1 MYTVDLGKSSIMASA
16 ISLGCLRMDALSAG
30 EVAHVLSTAYENGIN
45 FFDHSDFY
53 GEDGQSEKTFS
64 AGLKEAGINRED
76 IFIQSKCGICDLFYD
91 FSKKHILAS
100 VDGILRRLNTDYLD
114 VLLLH
119 RPDALIEPEEVAE
132 AFRTLSESGKVRQF
146 GVSNQHPMQME
157 LLQKYMSQKL
167 IVNQLQFSPV
177 HTGMIDAGIQVN
189 MKTPGSLHH
198 DGMVLDY
205 CRLKEITIQAW
216 SPFQYGHCEG
226 VYLTDYRYELLNNH
240 LQKLAED
247 KGVTPT
253 AIVIAWILRH
263 PANMQV
269 IVGSMNTKR
278 ITEICAG
285 VDIRLSKEEWYGIYR
300 AAGNLVVM

>member
-1 MYTVDLGKSSIMASA
+1 MYTIDLGKSGLLASA
-16 ISLGCLRMDALSAG
+16 ISLGCLRMDALSTSEA
-30 EVAHVLSTAYENGIN
+30 ANVLRVAYENGIN

-53 GEDGQSEKTFS
+53 GEDGMSEKTFA
-64 AGLKEAGINRED
+64 AGLKEAAINRED

-91 FSKKHILAS
+91 FSKSHILQS
-100 VDGILRRLNTDYLD
+100 VDGILKRLNTDYLD

-132 AFRTLSESGKVRQF
+132 AFRALRENGKVRYF
-146 GVSNQHPMQME
+146 GVSNQHPMQIE
-157 LLQKYMSQKL
+157 LLQKYMDQKL
-167 IVNQLQFSPV
+167 IINQLQFSPV

-198 DGMVLDY
+198 DGMVLEY
-205 CRLKEITIQAW
+205 CRLKDIAIQAW

-226 VYLTDYRYELLNNH
+226 VYLTDYRYETLNKH
-240 LQKLAED
+240 LRQLADQK
-247 KGVTPT
+247 GTTPT

-263 PANMQV
+263 PAGMQV
-269 IVGSMNTKR
+269 IIGSMNPKR
-278 ITEICAG
+278 ILEVCNG
-285 VDIRLSKEEWYGIYR
+285 VDIQLSREEWYGIYR